1 MNKLT
6 KTILKTFFFNLIIF
20 DFIFLNPINK
30 KVSNYYLQKVLF
42 LKNKYFFHLSL
53 FELLKS
59 FKLFI
64 RLFYFLSKYSN
75 NKLINKKILL
85 YIWCNNIQDI
95 YFLKFF
101 LKKYKFN
108 TFFEITNIFS
118 FMTKKLNFFKN
129 ILIFDQKLKNNDY
142 KNFFFQNLHLVQRV
156 DMFKDNNF
164 WNSYKIYNNVNDIKK
179 LILFGLILI
188 QIFKK

>member
-20 DFIFLNPINK
+20 DFIFLNPLNK

-75 NKLINKKILL
+75 SNLFNKKILL

-142 KNFFFQNLHLVQRV
+142 KNFFFQNLHLIQRV

-164 WNSYKIYNNVNDIKK
+164 WSSYKIYNNVNDIKK